1 MAGSTEAEAMA
12 KEQNPLNPETK
23 KQQGKKKV
31 RLASALRENLK
42 RRKAAPRPAKKGETD
57 GGT

>member
-1 MAGSTEAEAMA
+1 MA